1 MRQFMVRHTV
11 TPQGADAQTPQGDK
25 TTAHAGRSWRAWF
38 LFAAVAGA
46 ALVMDLTL
54 KAYAFEVVAGQP
66 VKWSSTEPGHA
77 MIPDHDGV
85 TLIPKVLALQLTT
98 NRGAVFGLGQGG
110 RWIFVGISVV
120 AVIFIVS
127 LFWRSRAR
135 AYGWHAAMGLIFAG
149 AISNLYDRWVYAS
162 VRDMLHFFPGVQLP
176 FGLRWPGGSGDLYP
190 WISNLADVWLVVGV
204 GTILLVTGGQTFRRN
219 MQNRSSPSMPGL
231 SKS

>member
-1 MRQFMVRHTV
+1 
-11 TPQGADAQTPQGDK
+11 
-25 TTAHAGRSWRAWF
+25 
-38 LFAAVAGA
+38 
-46 ALVMDLTL
+46 MDLTL

-149 AISNLYDRWVYAS
+149 AISNLYLEAQPPLDLKPPNVIPAAVGRI
-162 VRDMLHFFPGVQLP
+162 
-176 FGLRWPGGSGDLYP
+176 GGSTPVGE
-190 WISNLADVWLVVGV
+190 VVV
-204 GTILLVTGGQTFRRN
+204 RVRPMLPPETARRAS
-219 MQNRSSPSMPGL
+219 RRRRRARGL
-231 SKS
+231 GARIRRRGR